1 MSALKFTTVRTKVL
15 RDLVRNRSSDS
26 SYVLKNDN
34 LWKTLGFIGGKWTTG
49 QSSLGTFD
57 VRNPA
62 TGDVIA
68 QCARMSAADVTMSA
82 EVSHQ
87 AWKLWK
93 NSKVTDRAKI
103 LRRMSELMSR
113 HSDDLAYII
122 TLESGKPF
130 AEAKGE
136 INYARSF
143 YDYYAEEATRI
154 NGEMMESSFTLKLP
168 VGPAALITPWNFPS
182 ASKFYDHCDFCDN
195 FDANPQ
201 MSQVNKKKFI
211 PFIAPLQFD

>member
-1 MSALKFTTVRTKVL
+1 MLALKSASGRTKV
-15 RDLVRNRSSDS
+15 RIDFVRNLSSDS
-26 SYVLKNDN
+26 NYALKNHN
-34 LWKTLGFIGGKWTTG
+34 LWKTTSFIGGKWTTG
-49 QSSLGTFD
+49 QSALGTFD

-68 QCARMSAADVTMSA
+68 QCARMSTADVAMSA
-82 EVSHQ
+82 EMSHQ
-87 AWKLWK
+87 AWKFWR
-93 NSKVTDRAKI
+93 NSKPTDRAKI
-103 LRRMSELMSR
+103 LRRMSELMSK

-130 AEAKGE
+130 GEAKGE
-136 INYARSF
+136 ISYARSF

-182 ASKFYDHCDFCDN
+182 ASKFCNHCDFCDK
-195 FDANPQ
+195 FDVNPWVRQ
-201 MSQVNKKKFI
+201 LKNIALFI
-211 PFIAPLQFD
+211 SLQSYSIQ